1 MDTLFE
7 RELAKRLAEVKQGK
21 TDSFTQTV
29 LTQDEYH
36 RQMGYFQ
43 CLRDIEA
50 LCEEIRSDLRKG

>member
-7 RELAKRLAEVKQGK
+7 RELAKRLAEVKQRK

-29 LTQDEYH
+29 LTPEEYN

-43 CLRDIEA
+43 CLRDIEQ
-50 LCEEIRSDLRKG
+50 LCEEIRSDMRKG